1 MIIVLILSW
10 ITSLITLCLV
20 QIGHNYQEKIYREL
34 KEKQNDIY
42 KAQLKTRVDLISME
56 ESIIEAIKT
65 NKK

>member
-34 KEKQNDIY
+34 KEKQSDIY
-42 KAQLKTRVDLISME
+42 KNQIKTRLELISME
-56 ESIIEAIKT
+56 EAIIDAIKT
-65 NKK
+65 KKK